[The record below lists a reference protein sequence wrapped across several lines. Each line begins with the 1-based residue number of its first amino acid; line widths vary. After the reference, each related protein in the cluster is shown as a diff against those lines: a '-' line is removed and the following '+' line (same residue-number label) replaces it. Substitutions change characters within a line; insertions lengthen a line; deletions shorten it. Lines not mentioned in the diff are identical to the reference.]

1 MAGAESSPLL
11 ASRTDLVDAMARG
24 GKPRAEWRVGTE
36 HEKHIFRRAPLRPLL
51 PASSRC
57 APWSLR

>member
-36 HEKHIFRRAPLRPLL
+36 HEKHVFRRAPLRPL
-51 PASSRC
+51 P
-57 APWSLR
+57 